1 MRTVFADSVED
12 ELKAEFFAKSPA
24 GFFVE
29 VGANEP
35 RHGSQTWQFEQ
46 AGWNGVLVEPQPE
59 LAERL
64 RAARRAR
71 IVAAACSSPANA
83 GGKMTLFLSGPH
95 SSLKRDLVGDRGR
108 SARNDRGSGA
118 YAR

>member
-1 MRTVFADSVED
+1 MRTVFPDSVED
-12 ELKAEFFAKSPA
+12 ELKAEFFCRSPA

-64 RAARRAR
+64 RRGAPALSRRPARPLPTPAA
-71 IVAAACSSPANA
+71 
-83 GGKMTLFLSGPH
+83 T
-95 SSLKRDLVGDRGR
+95 
-108 SARNDRGSGA
+108 
-118 YAR
+118 